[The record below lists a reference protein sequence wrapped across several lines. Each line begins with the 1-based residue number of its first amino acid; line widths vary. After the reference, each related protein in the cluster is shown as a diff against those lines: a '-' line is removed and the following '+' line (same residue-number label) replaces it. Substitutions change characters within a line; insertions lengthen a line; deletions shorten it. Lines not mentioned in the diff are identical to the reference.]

1 MNVKPLYD
9 RLVVKRLDADTVSA
23 GGIFIPDAAAEKPD
37 QATVLN
43 VGAGRIYGEGTL
55 VPLSVN
61 VNDRILFTKGAGHL
75 VKIDGEE
82 LIVLKEEEVLAI
94 VEE

>member
-9 RLVVKRLDADTVSA
+9 RLVVKRVDADTVSA
-23 GGIFIPDAAAEKPD
+23 GGIFIPDNATEKPD
-37 QATVLN
+37 QGTVMS
-43 VGAGRIYGEGTL
+43 VGTGRIYGEGTV
-55 VPLSVN
+55 VPLSIN
-61 VNDRILFTKGAGHL
+61 VNDRVLFSKGAGHL

-94 VEE
+94 IEE